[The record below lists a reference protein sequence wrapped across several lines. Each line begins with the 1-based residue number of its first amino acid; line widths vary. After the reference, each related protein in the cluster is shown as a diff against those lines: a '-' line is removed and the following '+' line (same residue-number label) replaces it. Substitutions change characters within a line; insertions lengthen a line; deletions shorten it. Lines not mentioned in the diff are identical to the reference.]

1 MSKVNLKYVFYFLVI
16 SLSAYL
22 LVNTLILN
30 SSNKIEDFSV
40 IRPINVQNSSIR
52 GDISN
57 TPPASFNYELS
68 AVRLGDENTS
78 VIVKKGG
85 KEYVVQINELL
96 ENKYKL
102 IQVDKSVI
110 IFEFQGKK
118 FTINNRFS
126 MNNFF
131 KKSLLVTTLCAFFIV
146 HAQETFILNYEDVD
160 IKKVTQDIAN
170 FSKKT
175 IILDPR
181 VKGKVTIFSNS
192 LLSSDEVWDV
202 YLRTI
207 QVNGFSA
214 LNDENFVRIVPE
226 NEATRDQNS
235 GESGGEFIT
244 RVIELKNRS
253 SVELLP
259 LIKPIAGRQAN
270 VSSIASINSL
280 LIVDRKS
287 NVERITEV
295 VKSLD
300 EDNTASVTIVD
311 LKNLSS
317 VEAVRILE
325 KLKSQ
330 NNPTI
335 NNFAAISF
343 SASNS
348 VIVSANSIT
357 TNIIKETLQQ
367 LDADAISEGSVAVIY
382 LKYAN
387 AEEVAGIVS
396 SIASRFISSESEKPI
411 VTYHAPTNSVVVSSD
426 ESNIATIK
434 NLISKLDIRRA
445 QVLVEAIVVELSET
459 AARSLGVETIFAGA
473 EDGEIPIGI
482 TRFQNGTGPDLL
494 GLTGSAIESGD
505 NANFSNIAANSLLN
519 SQGIIAGIGRISEDD
534 DSMIAI
540 INAIDADKNS
550 NILTTTSL
558 LAMDNEEAST
568 VIGQEIPIT
577 TGESLGSNN
586 TNPFRTTS
594 REEVGIKLSIK
605 PQINEGNS
613 VILEIKQE
621 VSGVAGPLTGTT
633 DLITNK
639 RTIETTVLV
648 DNNQII
654 VLGGLVDED
663 IQEDIQRVPVLGS
676 IPILGKLFQSSSE
689 SKVKKNLMVFL
700 RPKILVDSESV
711 SQISTEKYNFIK
723 AEQLLKQQSKL
734 IDLTE
739 DK

>member
-1 MSKVNLKYVFYFLVI
+1 
-16 SLSAYL
+16 
-22 LVNTLILN
+22 
-30 SSNKIEDFSV
+30 
-40 IRPINVQNSSIR
+40 
-52 GDISN
+52 
-57 TPPASFNYELS
+57 
-68 AVRLGDENTS
+68 
-78 VIVKKGG
+78 
-85 KEYVVQINELL
+85 
-96 ENKYKL
+96 
-102 IQVDKSVI
+102 
-110 IFEFQGKK
+110 
-118 FTINNRFS
+118 

-131 KKSLLVTTLCAFFIV
+131 KKSLLVTTLCSFFV
-146 HAQETFILNYEDVD
+146 VQAQETFILNYEDVD

-192 LLSSDEVWDV
+192 SLSSDEVWDV

-280 LIVDRKS
+280 LVVDRKS

-295 VKSLD
+295 VQSLD

-335 NNFAAISF
+335 NNFVAISF

-367 LDADAISEGSVAVIY
+367 LDDDAISEGSVAVIY

-594 REEVGIKLSIK
+594 REEVGIKLSVK

-676 IPILGKLFQSSSE
+676 IPVLGRLFQSSSE

-734 IDLTE
+734 IDLTK

>member
-1 MSKVNLKYVFYFLVI
+1 M
-16 SLSAYL
+16 
-22 LVNTLILN
+22 N
-30 SSNKIEDFSV
+30 S
-40 IRPINVQNSSIR
+40 
-52 GDISN
+52 
-57 TPPASFNYELS
+57 
-68 AVRLGDENTS
+68 
-78 VIVKKGG
+78 
-85 KEYVVQINELL
+85 
-96 ENKYKL
+96 
-102 IQVDKSVI
+102 
-110 IFEFQGKK
+110 
-118 FTINNRFS
+118 
-126 MNNFF
+126 FF
-131 KKSLLVTTLCAFFIV
+131 KKSLLVSTLCAFFV
-146 HAQETFILNYEDVD
+146 VQAQETFILNYEDVD

-192 LLSSDEVWDV
+192 SLSSDEVWDV

-244 RVIELKNRS
+244 RVIEIKNRS

-280 LIVDRKS
+280 LVVDRKS

-295 VKSLD
+295 VQSLD

-335 NNFAAISF
+335 NNFVAISF

-367 LDADAISEGSVAVIY
+367 LDDDAISEGSVAVIY

-594 REEVGIKLSIK
+594 REEVGIKLTVK

-676 IPILGKLFQSSSE
+676 IPVLGKLFQSSSE

>member
-1 MSKVNLKYVFYFLVI
+1 
-16 SLSAYL
+16 
-22 LVNTLILN
+22 
-30 SSNKIEDFSV
+30 
-40 IRPINVQNSSIR
+40 
-52 GDISN
+52 
-57 TPPASFNYELS
+57 
-68 AVRLGDENTS
+68 
-78 VIVKKGG
+78 
-85 KEYVVQINELL
+85 
-96 ENKYKL
+96 
-102 IQVDKSVI
+102 
-110 IFEFQGKK
+110 
-118 FTINNRFS
+118 

-131 KKSLLVTTLCAFFIV
+131 KKSLLVTTLCSFFV
-146 HAQETFILNYEDVD
+146 VQAQESFILNYEDVD

-192 LLSSDEVWDV
+192 SLSSDEVWDV

-280 LIVDRKS
+280 LVVDRKS

-295 VKSLD
+295 VQSLD
-300 EDNTASVTIVD
+300 EDNTASVTIVN

-335 NNFAAISF
+335 NNFVAISF

-348 VIVSANSIT
+348 VIVSANLIT

-387 AEEVAGIVS
+387 AEEVSAIVS

-494 GLTGSAIESGD
+494 GLTGSAIESGN

-519 SQGIIAGIGRISEDD
+519 SQGIIAGIGKISEDD

-594 REEVGIKLSIK
+594 REEVGIKLSVK

-676 IPILGKLFQSSSE
+676 IPVLGKLFQSSSE

-734 IDLTE
+734 IDLTK

>member
-1 MSKVNLKYVFYFLVI
+1 
-16 SLSAYL
+16 
-22 LVNTLILN
+22 
-30 SSNKIEDFSV
+30 
-40 IRPINVQNSSIR
+40 
-52 GDISN
+52 
-57 TPPASFNYELS
+57 
-68 AVRLGDENTS
+68 
-78 VIVKKGG
+78 
-85 KEYVVQINELL
+85 
-96 ENKYKL
+96 
-102 IQVDKSVI
+102 
-110 IFEFQGKK
+110 
-118 FTINNRFS
+118 

-192 LLSSDEVWDV
+192 LLSSEEVWDV

-335 NNFAAISF
+335 NNFVAISF

-396 SIASRFISSESEKPI
+396 SIATRFISSESEKPI

>member
-1 MSKVNLKYVFYFLVI
+1 
-16 SLSAYL
+16 
-22 LVNTLILN
+22 
-30 SSNKIEDFSV
+30 
-40 IRPINVQNSSIR
+40 
-52 GDISN
+52 
-57 TPPASFNYELS
+57 
-68 AVRLGDENTS
+68 
-78 VIVKKGG
+78 
-85 KEYVVQINELL
+85 
-96 ENKYKL
+96 
-102 IQVDKSVI
+102 
-110 IFEFQGKK
+110 
-118 FTINNRFS
+118 

-131 KKSLLVTTLCAFFIV
+131 KKSLLVMTLCAFFV
-146 HAQETFILNYEDVD
+146 VQAQETFILNYEDVD

-192 LLSSDEVWDV
+192 SLSSDEVWDV

-280 LIVDRKS
+280 LVVDRKS

-295 VKSLD
+295 VQSLD

-335 NNFAAISF
+335 NNFVAISF

-367 LDADAISEGSVAVIY
+367 LDDDAISEGSVAVIY

-594 REEVGIKLSIK
+594 REEVGIKLSVK

-676 IPILGKLFQSSSE
+676 IPVLGRLFQSSSE

-723 AEQLLKQQSKL
+723 AEQLLKQQSNL
-734 IDLTE
+734 IDLTT

>member
-1 MSKVNLKYVFYFLVI
+1 
-16 SLSAYL
+16 
-22 LVNTLILN
+22 
-30 SSNKIEDFSV
+30 
-40 IRPINVQNSSIR
+40 
-52 GDISN
+52 
-57 TPPASFNYELS
+57 
-68 AVRLGDENTS
+68 
-78 VIVKKGG
+78 
-85 KEYVVQINELL
+85 
-96 ENKYKL
+96 
-102 IQVDKSVI
+102 
-110 IFEFQGKK
+110 
-118 FTINNRFS
+118 

-131 KKSLLVTTLCAFFIV
+131 KKSLLVTTLCSFFV
-146 HAQETFILNYEDVD
+146 VQAQESFILNYEDVD

-192 LLSSDEVWDV
+192 SLSSDEVWDV

-280 LIVDRKS
+280 LVVDRKS

-295 VKSLD
+295 VQSLD
-300 EDNTASVTIVD
+300 EDNTASVTIVN

-335 NNFAAISF
+335 NNFVAISF

-387 AEEVAGIVS
+387 AEEVSAIVS

-519 SQGIIAGIGRISEDD
+519 SQGIIAGIGKISEDD

-594 REEVGIKLSIK
+594 REEVGIKLSVK

-676 IPILGKLFQSSSE
+676 IPVLGKLFQSSSE

-734 IDLTE
+734 IDLTK